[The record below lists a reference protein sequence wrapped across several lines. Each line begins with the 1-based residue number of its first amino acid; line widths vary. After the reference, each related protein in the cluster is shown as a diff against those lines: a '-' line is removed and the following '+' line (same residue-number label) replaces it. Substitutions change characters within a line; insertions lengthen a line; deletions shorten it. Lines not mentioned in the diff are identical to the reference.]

1 MTLDQ
6 LKALCVSGFSDSARR
21 EVIFAGLTAFLKE
34 LSTAGVSGSVWIDGS
49 FVTRK
54 LEPGDCDIVVSIDGI
69 QVLDL
74 ANPVMAEF
82 LRKRFDTERAQ
93 VKAVHHCDVYCFP
106 DYPPGHPLHGIT
118 TDRSAYWQKQFGF
131 DRSSRPKGMAVVTLP
146 V

>member
-6 LKALCVSGFSDSARR
+6 VKALCVSGFSGSARR
-21 EVIFAGLTAFLKE
+21 EVIFAGMAAFLKE
-34 LSTAGVSGSVWIDGS
+34 LSTAGVLGRVWIDGS
-49 FVTRK
+49 FVTKK
-54 LEPGDCDIVVSIDGI
+54 LEPGDCDLVVSIDGV
-69 QVLDL
+69 QVLDSG
-74 ANPVMAEF
+74 NPVLAEF
-82 LRKRFDTERAQ
+82 LRRHFDTERAR

-106 DYPPGHPLHGIT
+106 DFPLGHPLHSVT